1 MENNKQEILTI
12 LMEECAEVTIEAS
25 KIIRFES
32 DNDRIEKELGDLLC
46 MVDILHRN
54 EMIDIE
60 RVLEH
65 IEAKRDK
72 LQHWSNIDVK

>member
-25 KIIRFES
+25 KIIRF
-32 DNDRIEKELGDLLC
+32 DAKDDRLEKEVGDLLC
-46 MVDILHRN
+46 MIDILYKN
-54 EMIDIE
+54 DMIDME
-60 RVLEH
+60 NVLEH

>member
-46 MVDILHRN
+46 MVDILYRN

>member
-25 KIIRFES
+25 KIIRF
-32 DNDRIEKELGDLLC
+32 DANDDRLEKEVGDLLC
-46 MVDILHRN
+46 MIDILYKN
-54 EMIDIE
+54 DMIDME
-60 RVLEH
+60 NVLEH

>member
-25 KIIRFES
+25 KIIRF
-32 DNDRIEKELGDLLC
+32 DANDDRLEKEVGDLLC
-46 MVDILHRN
+46 MIDILYKN
-54 EMIDIE
+54 DMIDIE
-60 RVLEH
+60 NVLEH